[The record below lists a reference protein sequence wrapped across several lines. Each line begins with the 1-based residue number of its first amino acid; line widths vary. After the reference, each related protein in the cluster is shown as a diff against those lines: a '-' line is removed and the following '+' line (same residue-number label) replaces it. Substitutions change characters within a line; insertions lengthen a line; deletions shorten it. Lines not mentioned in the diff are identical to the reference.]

1 MQAFF
6 ILKIYVWNC
15 HFGCWL
21 MFKKMKGQ
29 NPTFK
34 KILKE
39 QFHFGKKIIFPIP
52 IRHRVIINPR
62 VKVRKVFGLD
72 WMKP

>member
-1 MQAFF
+1 
-6 ILKIYVWNC
+6 
-15 HFGCWL
+15 
-21 MFKKMKGQ
+21 MKGQ
-29 NPTFK
+29 K
-34 KILKE
+34 LKILKE

-52 IRHRVIINPR
+52 IRQRVIINPR